1 MGSYRGPINITL
13 HIAGDGPEVPAL
25 KKIIDELGIAGKV
38 VFHGFSHG
46 KDLDTLFNTCQIAIG
61 SLGLHRMG
69 LTEASVLKAR
79 EYCAWGIPFIITCT
93 DPDFSDD
100 FPFILR
106 IPADETPVD
115 LETVIEFAH
124 RVCKDHDHPR
134 KMRTYAAEFL
144 DWSVKMKRLKA
155 FLETLVDKSS

>member
-1 MGSYRGPINITL
+1 
-13 HIAGDGPEVPAL
+13 
-25 KKIIDELGIAGKV
+25 
-38 VFHGFSHG
+38 
-46 KDLDTLFNTCQIAIG
+46 
-61 SLGLHRMG
+61 MG

-124 RVCKDHDHPR
+124 SACKDSRSSPEDEDLCGR
-134 KMRTYAAEFL
+134 ISGLVGKDE
-144 DWSVKMKRLKA
+144 
-155 FLETLVDKSS
+155 ETQSIS